1 MISRVA
7 PTGGLI
13 SAYSGGKADIFA
25 SAQGYLA
32 LIGSN
37 YVALIKK

>member
-1 MISRVA
+1 MVSRVA

-13 SAYSGGKADIFA
+13 SAYSNGKPDIFA

-37 YVALIKK
+37 YVALIK